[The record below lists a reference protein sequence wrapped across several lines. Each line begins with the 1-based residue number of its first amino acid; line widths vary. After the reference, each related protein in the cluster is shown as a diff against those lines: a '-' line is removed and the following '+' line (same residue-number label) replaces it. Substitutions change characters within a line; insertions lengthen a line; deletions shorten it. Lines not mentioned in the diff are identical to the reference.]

1 MKGVSDFFNSK
12 NKGKMGKDAT
22 KHLDEIT
29 SNPMKIQK
37 ELLMKILQDNK
48 DTEYGKKYGFKNIHS
63 IEEFRSSLPLT
74 KYDDYSEYIRRMS
87 EKGEKN
93 LITSYDIAI
102 YNKSSGT
109 IGTPKRIPMTNLG
122 VEKFVLYSVEY
133 ENILIAKKFGN
144 SLNSGRAITL
154 IQCNENLPVMKDG
167 NIYGAI
173 SETITLK
180 IKPFWTKLFTSPVE
194 ASFAGPGIDTKYLHA
209 RYALSD
215 DKATKLV
222 CSFASIAMDFFLYI
236 EKNWKLLVDDIE
248 KGVIDNSILI
258 PDKDR
263 ENLIK
268 SLKPDINRAK
278 ELRKIFE
285 QGFDKPFAPKVW
297 PNLKLIC
304 CAATGTFK
312 EYAAKLKERYTGNI
326 SFYRRGVGASE
337 GVFSMA
343 TEFDSCSSSLI
354 PDSVFYEFLPEDK
367 EAASENLIT
376 LDKVEVG
383 KRYKL
388 FITSFRIISI

>member
-1 MKGVSDFFNSK
+1 
-12 NKGKMGKDAT
+12 
-22 KHLDEIT
+22 
-29 SNPMKIQK
+29 
-37 ELLMKILQDNK
+37 
-48 DTEYGKKYGFKNIHS
+48 
-63 IEEFRSSLPLT
+63 
-74 KYDDYSEYIRRMS
+74 
-87 EKGEKN
+87 
-93 LITSYDIAI
+93 
-102 YNKSSGT
+102 
-109 IGTPKRIPMTNLG
+109 MTNLG

-133 ENILIAKKFGN
+133 ENILITKKFGN
-144 SLNSGRAITL
+144 SLNNGRAIAL

-173 SETITLK
+173 YETITLK

-194 ASFAGPGIDTKYLHA
+194 ASFAGPGTDIKYLHA

-278 ELRKIFE
+278 GLRKIFE

-354 PDSVFYEFLPEDK
+354 QDSVFYEFLPEDK
-367 EAASENLIT
+367 EAASENLVT
-376 LDKVEVG
+376 LDK
-383 KRYKL
+383 L
-388 FITSFRIISI
+388 

>member
-1 MKGVSDFFNSK
+1 MN
-12 NKGKMGKDAT
+12 N
-22 KHLDEIT
+22 
-29 SNPMKIQK
+29 
-37 ELLMKILQDNK
+37 
-48 DTEYGKKYGFKNIHS
+48 
-63 IEEFRSSLPLT
+63 
-74 KYDDYSEYIRRMS
+74 
-87 EKGEKN
+87 
-93 LITSYDIAI
+93 
-102 YNKSSGT
+102 
-109 IGTPKRIPMTNLG
+109 
-122 VEKFVLYSVEY
+122 
-133 ENILIAKKFGN
+133 
-144 SLNSGRAITL
+144 GRAIAL

-194 ASFAGPGIDTKYLHA
+194 ASFAGPGTDIKYLHA

-236 EKNWKLLVDDIE
+236 KKNWKLLVDDIE
-248 KGVIDNSILI
+248 KEVIDNSILI

-285 QGFDKPFAPKVW
+285 QGFDSPFAPKVW

-337 GVFSMA
+337 GAFSVA
-343 TEFDSCSSSLI
+343 TEFDIC
-354 PDSVFYEFLPEDK
+354 
-367 EAASENLIT
+367 
-376 LDKVEVG
+376 
-383 KRYKL
+383 
-388 FITSFRIISI
+388 ISY

>member
-12 NKGKMGKDAT
+12 KEGKMGKDAT

-29 SNPMKIQK
+29 SNPMKIQE

-48 DTEYGKKYGFKNIHS
+48 DTEYGKQYGFKSIHS

-109 IGTPKRIPMTNLG
+109 VGTPKRIPMTNLG

-133 ENILIAKKFGN
+133 ENILITKKFGN
-144 SLNSGRAITL
+144 SLNNGRAIAL

-173 SETITLK
+173 YETITLK

-194 ASFAGPGIDTKYLHA
+194 ASFAGPGTDTKYLHA

-215 DKATKLV
+215 EKATKLV
-222 CSFASIAMDFFLYI
+222 CSFASIAMDFF
-236 EKNWKLLVDDIE
+236 
-248 KGVIDNSILI
+248 
-258 PDKDR
+258 
-263 ENLIK
+263 
-268 SLKPDINRAK
+268 
-278 ELRKIFE
+278 
-285 QGFDKPFAPKVW
+285 
-297 PNLKLIC
+297 
-304 CAATGTFK
+304 
-312 EYAAKLKERYTGNI
+312 
-326 SFYRRGVGASE
+326 
-337 GVFSMA
+337 
-343 TEFDSCSSSLI
+343 
-354 PDSVFYEFLPEDK
+354 
-367 EAASENLIT
+367 
-376 LDKVEVG
+376 
-383 KRYKL
+383 
-388 FITSFRIISI
+388 FI